1 MSMYT
6 VVLRL
11 TRKKEPEA
19 SNDDKIIIQH
29 NVQYFN
35 LFDVTYSTPELKMA
49 RKFTADESDVMDFFS
64 DILRGVQTDTD
75 PFEYIQISSAIHP
88 NFIFTVKEFDCSI
101 RCNIMNMIRFA
112 LRADIR
118 QKRISSE

>member
-19 SNDDKIIIQH
+19 SNDDKIIVQH

-35 LFDVTYSTPELKMA
+35 LFDVTYSTPELKVA
-49 RKFTADESDVMDFFS
+49 HKFTADESDVMNFFS
-64 DILRGVQTDTD
+64 DILHSVQSDND
-75 PFEYIQISSAIHP
+75 PFGHVQLSTSIHP
-88 NFIFTVKEFDCSI
+88 SFIFTVNDIDCGV

-112 LRADIR
+112 LRADVR
-118 QKRISSE
+118 QKRICSE

>member
-1 MSMYT
+1 MYT

-11 TRKKEPEA
+11 TRTKEPEA
-19 SNDDKIIIQH
+19 SNDDKIIVQH

-35 LFDVTYSTPELKMA
+35 LFDVTYTTPELKVA

-75 PFEYIQISSAIHP
+75 PFEFVQISSAIHP
-88 NFIFTVKEFDCSI
+88 NFIFKVREFDCSI

-112 LRADIR
+112 LRADIK

>member
-19 SNDDKIIIQH
+19 SNDDKIIVQH

-35 LFDVTYSTPELKMA
+35 LFDVTYSTPELKVD

-75 PFEYIQISSAIHP
+75 PFEYLQISTSIHP
-88 NFIFTVKEFDCSI
+88 VFIFKVREFGCEN

-112 LRADIR
+112 LRADVR
-118 QKRISSE
+118 QKRIRSE